1 MLRNVAVIG
10 AGVSGLTAGYAL
22 RKSGIEVDVFERSE
36 SIKEFG
42 AGITL
47 SKNAT
52 ILLQDIGLMES
63 LSYKGHY
70 PMGSYIRDYKN
81 AKVIQSKTFNKNFI
95 TLDRRDLVATLATR
109 LEDIGGSI
117 YFDSEIKSIDPIT
130 GELLI
135 SNKEKKS
142 YDLILICDG
151 IQSSLRESYFDNQ
164 QPQFTNYVAWRGM
177 TTLENLPEYE
187 GNDKVNVYYGPGGH
201 CVHYPTGREN
211 LINFIA
217 IEHNETWSEE
227 SWKTEGNKS
236 EFLNCFKGW
245 NEDLLSMFSSTQ
257 EIYKWGIFERSLPKT
272 LYRDKCVLLGD
283 AAHPM
288 VPFLGQGGCLA
299 IEDAYCLMSLLMG
312 EEDINKVLRQ
322 YDKLRN
328 SRGSW
333 IQKRS
338 KFQGIFNHVSN
349 PLLATIRN
357 FVTKLHMN
365 SSVNKLHS
373 YNLIKE
379 ISKVKAYK

>member
-1 MLRNVAVIG
+1 MLSNVAVIG
-10 AGVSGLTAGYAL
+10 AGVSGLTAAYAL
-22 RKSGIEVDVFERSE
+22 KKIGIEVDVFERSE

-52 ILLQDIGLMES
+52 ILLEDIGLMDS
-63 LSYKGHY
+63 LSSKGCH
-70 PMGSYIRDYKN
+70 PMGSYIRDYKK
-81 AKVIQSKTFNKNFI
+81 AKVIKSKRLDKNFI

-109 LEDIGGSI
+109 LEDIGVSI
-117 YFDSEIKSIDPIT
+117 HFDSEIKSIDPT
-130 GELLI
+130 AGEISI
-135 SNKEKKS
+135 SNHEKKS

-151 IQSSLRESYFDNQ
+151 IKSSLRGSYFDNQ

-177 TTLENLPEYE
+177 TTIENLPKYE
-187 GNDKVNVYYGPGGH
+187 GSDKVNVYYGPGGH
-201 CVHYPTGREN
+201 CVHYPTGRDN

-217 IEHNETWSEE
+217 IEHNKIWSEE
-227 SWKTEGNKS
+227 SWKKEGSKS

-245 NEDLLSMFSSTQ
+245 NEDLLSMFSSAQ
-257 EIYKWGIFERSLPKT
+257 EVYKWGIFERPLPKT

-299 IEDAYCLMSLLMG
+299 IEDAYCLMSLLM
-312 EEDINKVLRQ
+312 EEKDINVVLGQ

-328 SRGSW
+328 RRGSW

-349 PLLATIRN
+349 PSLAMIRN
-357 FVTKLHMN
+357 FITKLIMN
-365 SSVNKLHS
+365 NSVNRLHS
-373 YNLIKE
+373 YDLIKD
-379 ISKVKAYK
+379 ISKLKTL

>member
-1 MLRNVAVIG
+1 MLSNVAVIG

-22 RKSGIEVDVFERSE
+22 RKNGIEVDVFERSE

-52 ILLQDIGLMES
+52 VLLQEIGLMGS
-63 LSYKGHY
+63 LSSVSHH
-70 PMGSYIRDYKN
+70 PMGSYIRDYKK
-81 AKVIQSKTFNKNFI
+81 AKVIQSKTFDKDFI

-109 LEDIGGSI
+109 FEDIGGSI
-117 YFDSEIKSIDPIT
+117 NFDCEVKLVDPTVGEIS
-130 GELLI
+130 I
-135 SNKEKKS
+135 SNQEKKT

-151 IQSSLRESYFDNQ
+151 IQSSLRSSYFDTQ
-164 QPQFTNYVAWRGM
+164 QPHFTNYVAWRGM
-177 TTLENLPEYE
+177 TTIENLPKYE
-187 GNDKVNVYYGPGGH
+187 GSEKVNVYYGPGGH

-217 IEHNETWSEE
+217 IEYNEIWSEE
-227 SWKTEGNKS
+227 SWKTEGSKS

-245 NEDLLSMFSSTQ
+245 NEDLLSMFNSAQ
-257 EIYKWGIFERSLPKT
+257 EIYKWGIFERALPKT

-299 IEDAYCLMSLLMG
+299 IEDAYCLISLLMG
-312 EEDINKVLRQ
+312 DKDINKALRQ

-328 SRGSW
+328 SRVSW

-349 PLLATIRN
+349 PLLVTIRN
-357 FVTKLHMN
+357 FITKLIMN
-365 SSVNKLHS
+365 SSVTKLHS

-379 ISKVKAYK
+379 ISKVKTV

>member
-1 MLRNVAVIG
+1 MLSNVAVIG
-10 AGVSGLTAGYAL
+10 AGVSGLTAAYAL
-22 RKSGIEVDVFERSE
+22 KKIGIEVDVFERSE

-52 ILLQDIGLMES
+52 ILLEDIGLMDS
-63 LSYKGHY
+63 LSSKGCH
-70 PMGSYIRDYKN
+70 PMGSYIRDYKK
-81 AKVIQSKTFNKNFI
+81 ARVIKSKRFDKNFI

-117 YFDSEIKSIDPIT
+117 HFDSEIKSIDPT
-130 GELLI
+130 AGEISI
-135 SNKEKKS
+135 SNHEKKS

-151 IQSSLRESYFDNQ
+151 IKSSLRGSYFDNQ

-177 TTLENLPEYE
+177 TTIENLPKYE
-187 GNDKVNVYYGPGGH
+187 GSDKVNVYYGPGGH
-201 CVHYPTGREN
+201 CVHYPTGRDN

-217 IEHNETWSEE
+217 IEHNKIWSEE
-227 SWKTEGNKS
+227 SWKIEGSKS
-236 EFLNCFKGW
+236 EFLNCFEGW
-245 NEDLLSMFSSTQ
+245 NEDLLSMFSSAQ
-257 EIYKWGIFERSLPKT
+257 EVYKWGIFERPLPKT

-299 IEDAYCLMSLLMG
+299 IEDAYCLMSLLM
-312 EEDINKVLRQ
+312 EEKDINVVLGQ

-328 SRGSW
+328 RRGSW

-349 PLLATIRN
+349 PSLAMIRN
-357 FVTKLHMN
+357 FITKLIMN
-365 SSVNKLHS
+365 NSVNRLHS
-373 YNLIKE
+373 YDLIKE
-379 ISKVKAYK
+379 ISKVKTI

>member
-1 MLRNVAVIG
+1 MLSNVAVIG
-10 AGVSGLTAGYAL
+10 AGVSGLTAAYAL
-22 RKSGIEVDVFERSE
+22 KKIGIEVDVFERSE

-52 ILLQDIGLMES
+52 ILLEDIGLMDS
-63 LSYKGHY
+63 LSSKGCH
-70 PMGSYIRDYKN
+70 PMGSYIRDYKK
-81 AKVIQSKTFNKNFI
+81 AKVIKSKRLDKNFI

-109 LEDIGGSI
+109 LEDIGFSI
-117 YFDSEIKSIDPIT
+117 HFDSEIKSIDPT
-130 GELLI
+130 AGEISI
-135 SNKEKKS
+135 SNHEKKS

-151 IQSSLRESYFDNQ
+151 IKSSLRGSYFDNQ

-177 TTLENLPEYE
+177 TTIENLPKYE
-187 GNDKVNVYYGPGGH
+187 GSDKVNVYYGPGGH
-201 CVHYPTGREN
+201 CVHYPTGRDN

-217 IEHNETWSEE
+217 IEHNKIWSEE
-227 SWKTEGNKS
+227 SWKIEGSKS
-236 EFLNCFKGW
+236 EFLNCFEGW
-245 NEDLLSMFSSTQ
+245 NEDLLSMFSSAQ
-257 EIYKWGIFERSLPKT
+257 EVYKWGIFERPLPKT

-299 IEDAYCLMSLLMG
+299 IEDAYCLMSLLM
-312 EEDINKVLRQ
+312 EEKDINVVLGQ

-328 SRGSW
+328 RRGSW

-349 PLLATIRN
+349 PSLAMIRN
-357 FVTKLHMN
+357 FITKLIMN
-365 SSVNKLHS
+365 NSVNRLHS
-373 YNLIKE
+373 YDLIKD
-379 ISKVKAYK
+379 ISKLKTL

>member
-1 MLRNVAVIG
+1 MLSNVAVIG
-10 AGVSGLTAGYAL
+10 AGVSGLTAAYAL
-22 RKSGIEVDVFERSE
+22 KKIGIEVDVFERSE

-52 ILLQDIGLMES
+52 ILLEDIGLMDS
-63 LSYKGHY
+63 LSSKGCH
-70 PMGSYIRDYKN
+70 PMGSYIRDYKK
-81 AKVIQSKTFNKNFI
+81 AKVIKSKRLDKNFI

-109 LEDIGGSI
+109 LEDIGVSI
-117 YFDSEIKSIDPIT
+117 HFDSEIKSIDPT
-130 GELLI
+130 AGEISI
-135 SNKEKKS
+135 SNHEKKS

-151 IQSSLRESYFDNQ
+151 IKSSLRGSYFDNQ

-177 TTLENLPEYE
+177 TTIENLPKYE
-187 GNDKVNVYYGPGGH
+187 GSDKVNVYYGPGGH
-201 CVHYPTGREN
+201 CVHYPTGRDN

-217 IEHNETWSEE
+217 IEHNKIWSEE
-227 SWKTEGNKS
+227 SWKVEGSKS
-236 EFLNCFKGW
+236 EFLNCFEGW
-245 NEDLLSMFSSTQ
+245 NEDLLSMFSSAQ
-257 EIYKWGIFERSLPKT
+257 EVYKWGIFERPLPKT

-299 IEDAYCLMSLLMG
+299 IEDAYCLMSLLM
-312 EEDINKVLRQ
+312 EEKDINVVLGQ

-328 SRGSW
+328 RRGSW

-349 PLLATIRN
+349 PSLAMIRN
-357 FVTKLHMN
+357 FITKLIMN
-365 SSVNKLHS
+365 NSVNRLHS
-373 YNLIKE
+373 YDLIKE
-379 ISKVKAYK
+379 ISKLKTL

>member
-1 MLRNVAVIG
+1 MLSNVAVIG
-10 AGVSGLTAGYAL
+10 AGVSGLTAAYAL
-22 RKSGIEVDVFERSE
+22 KKIGIEVDVFERSE

-52 ILLQDIGLMES
+52 ILLEDIGLMDS
-63 LSYKGHY
+63 LSSKGCH
-70 PMGSYIRDYKN
+70 PMGSYIRDYKK
-81 AKVIQSKTFNKNFI
+81 AKVIKSKRFDKNFI

-109 LEDIGGSI
+109 LEDIGVSI
-117 YFDSEIKSIDPIT
+117 HFDSEIKSIDPT
-130 GELLI
+130 AGEISI
-135 SNKEKKS
+135 SNHEKKS

-151 IQSSLRESYFDNQ
+151 IKSSLRGSYFDNQ

-177 TTLENLPEYE
+177 TTIENLPKYE
-187 GNDKVNVYYGPGGH
+187 GSDKVNVYYGPGGH
-201 CVHYPTGREN
+201 CVHYPTGRDN

-217 IEHNETWSEE
+217 IEHNKIWSEE
-227 SWKTEGNKS
+227 SWKIEGSKS
-236 EFLNCFKGW
+236 EFLNCFEGW
-245 NEDLLSMFSSTQ
+245 NEDLLSMFSSAQ
-257 EIYKWGIFERSLPKT
+257 EVYKWGIFERPLPKT

-299 IEDAYCLMSLLMG
+299 IEDAYCLMSLLM
-312 EEDINKVLRQ
+312 EEKDINVVLGQ

-328 SRGSW
+328 RRGSW

-349 PLLATIRN
+349 PSLAMIRN
-357 FVTKLHMN
+357 FITKLIMN
-365 SSVNKLHS
+365 NSVNRLHS
-373 YNLIKE
+373 YDLIKE
-379 ISKVKAYK
+379 ISKLKTL

>member
-1 MLRNVAVIG
+1 MLSNVSVIG
-10 AGVSGLTAGYAL
+10 AGVSGLTAAYAL
-22 RKSGIEVDVFERSE
+22 KKIGIEVDVFERSE

-52 ILLQDIGLMES
+52 ILLEDIGLMDS
-63 LSYKGHY
+63 LSSKGCH
-70 PMGSYIRDYKN
+70 PMGSYIRDYKK
-81 AKVIQSKTFNKNFI
+81 AKVIKSKRFDKNFI

-109 LEDIGGSI
+109 LEDIGVSI
-117 YFDSEIKSIDPIT
+117 HFDSEIKSIDPT
-130 GELLI
+130 AGEISI
-135 SNKEKKS
+135 SNHEKKS

-151 IQSSLRESYFDNQ
+151 IKSSLRGSYFDNQ

-177 TTLENLPEYE
+177 TTIENLPKYE
-187 GNDKVNVYYGPGGH
+187 GSDKVNVYYGPGGH
-201 CVHYPTGREN
+201 CVHYPTGRDN

-217 IEHNETWSEE
+217 IEHNKIWSEE
-227 SWKTEGNKS
+227 SWKKEGSKS

-245 NEDLLSMFSSTQ
+245 NEDLLSMFSSAQ
-257 EIYKWGIFERSLPKT
+257 EVYKWGIFERSLPKT

-299 IEDAYCLMSLLMG
+299 IEDAYCLMSLLM
-312 EEDINKVLRQ
+312 EEKDINVVLGQ

-328 SRGSW
+328 RRGSW

-349 PLLATIRN
+349 PSLAMIRN
-357 FVTKLHMN
+357 FITKLIMN
-365 SSVNKLHS
+365 NSVNRLHS
-373 YNLIKE
+373 YDLIKE
-379 ISKVKAYK
+379 ISKLKTL

>member
-1 MLRNVAVIG
+1 MLSNVAVIG
-10 AGVSGLTAGYAL
+10 AGVSGLTAAYAL
-22 RKSGIEVDVFERSE
+22 KKIGIEVDVFERSE

-52 ILLQDIGLMES
+52 ILLEDIGLMDS
-63 LSYKGHY
+63 LSSKGCH
-70 PMGSYIRDYKN
+70 PMGSYIRDYKK
-81 AKVIQSKTFNKNFI
+81 AKVIKSKRLDKNFI

-109 LEDIGGSI
+109 LEDIGSSI
-117 YFDSEIKSIDPIT
+117 YFDSEIKSIDPT
-130 GELLI
+130 AGEISI
-135 SNKEKKS
+135 SNHEKKS

-151 IQSSLRESYFDNQ
+151 IKSSLRGSYFDNQ

-177 TTLENLPEYE
+177 TTIENLPKYE
-187 GNDKVNVYYGPGGH
+187 GSDKVNVYYGPGGH
-201 CVHYPTGREN
+201 CVHYPTGRDN

-217 IEHNETWSEE
+217 IEHNKIWSEE
-227 SWKTEGNKS
+227 SWKVEGSKS
-236 EFLNCFKGW
+236 EFLNCFEGW
-245 NEDLLSMFSSTQ
+245 NEDLLSMFSSAQ
-257 EIYKWGIFERSLPKT
+257 EVYKWGIFERPLPKT

-299 IEDAYCLMSLLMG
+299 IEDAYCLMSLLM
-312 EEDINKVLRQ
+312 EEKDINVVLGQ

-328 SRGSW
+328 RRGSW

-349 PLLATIRN
+349 PSLAMIRN
-357 FVTKLHMN
+357 FITKLIMN
-365 SSVNKLHS
+365 NSVNRLHS
-373 YNLIKE
+373 YDLIKE
-379 ISKVKAYK
+379 ISKLKTL

>member
-1 MLRNVAVIG
+1 
-10 AGVSGLTAGYAL
+10 
-22 RKSGIEVDVFERSE
+22 
-36 SIKEFG
+36 
-42 AGITL
+42 
-47 SKNAT
+47 
-52 ILLQDIGLMES
+52 MES
-63 LSYKGHY
+63 LSSIGHH
-70 PMGSYIRDYKN
+70 PMGSYIRDYKK
-81 AKVIQSKTFNKNFI
+81 AKVIKFKTFDKNFI

-109 LEDIGGSI
+109 YEEIGGSI
-117 YFDSEIKSIDPIT
+117 NLESEIKSIDPVA
-130 GELLI
+130 GEILV
-135 SNKEKKS
+135 SNQEKKT

-164 QPQFTNYVAWRGM
+164 KPQFTNYVAWRGM
-177 TTLENLPEYE
+177 TTIENLPKFE
-187 GNDKVNVYYGPGGH
+187 GNDKVNIYYGPGGH

-227 SWKTEGNKS
+227 SWKTEGSKS

-245 NEDLLSMFSSTQ
+245 NEDLLAMFNSAQ
-257 EIYKWGIFERSLPKT
+257 EIYKWGIFERALPKT

-299 IEDAYCLMSLLMG
+299 IEDAYGLMSLLKG
-312 EEDINKVLRQ
+312 EEDTNKALQQ
-322 YDKLRN
+322 YDQLRN

-349 PLLATIRN
+349 PLLATTRN
-357 FVTKLHMN
+357 FVTKLIMN

-379 ISKVKAYK
+379 ISKLKTI

>member
-1 MLRNVAVIG
+1 MLSNVAVIG
-10 AGVSGLTAGYAL
+10 AGVSGLTAAYAL
-22 RKSGIEVDVFERSE
+22 KKIGIEIDVFERSE

-52 ILLQDIGLMES
+52 ILLEDIGLMDS
-63 LSYKGHY
+63 LSSKGCH
-70 PMGSYIRDYKN
+70 PMGSYIRDYKK
-81 AKVIQSKTFNKNFI
+81 AKVIKSKRFDKNFI

-109 LEDIGGSI
+109 LEDIGVSI
-117 YFDSEIKSIDPIT
+117 HFDSEIKSIDPT
-130 GELLI
+130 AGEI
-135 SNKEKKS
+135 SIFNHEKKS

-151 IQSSLRESYFDNQ
+151 IKSSLRGSYFDNQ

-177 TTLENLPEYE
+177 TTIENLPKYE
-187 GNDKVNVYYGPGGH
+187 GSDKVNVYYGPGGH
-201 CVHYPTGREN
+201 CVHYPTGRDN

-217 IEHNETWSEE
+217 IEHNKIWSEE
-227 SWKTEGNKS
+227 SWKIEGSKS
-236 EFLNCFKGW
+236 EFLNCFEGW
-245 NEDLLSMFSSTQ
+245 NEDLLSMFSSAQ
-257 EIYKWGIFERSLPKT
+257 EVYKWGIFERSLPKT

-299 IEDAYCLMSLLMG
+299 IEDAYCLMSLLM
-312 EEDINKVLRQ
+312 EEKDINVVLGQ

-328 SRGSW
+328 RRGSW

-349 PLLATIRN
+349 PSLAMIRN
-357 FVTKLHMN
+357 FITKLIMN
-365 SSVNKLHS
+365 NSVNRLHS
-373 YNLIKE
+373 YDLIKE
-379 ISKVKAYK
+379 ISKVKTV

>member
-1 MLRNVAVIG
+1 MLSNVAVIG
-10 AGVSGLTAGYAL
+10 AGVSGLTAAYAL
-22 RKSGIEVDVFERSE
+22 KKIGIEVDVFERSE

-52 ILLQDIGLMES
+52 ILLEDIGLMDS
-63 LSYKGHY
+63 LSSKGCH
-70 PMGSYIRDYKN
+70 PMGSYIRDYKK
-81 AKVIQSKTFNKNFI
+81 AKVIKSKRFDKNFI

-117 YFDSEIKSIDPIT
+117 YFDSEMKSIDPT
-130 GELLI
+130 AGEISI
-135 SNKEKKS
+135 SNHEKKS

-151 IQSSLRESYFDNQ
+151 IKSSLRGSYFDNQ

-177 TTLENLPEYE
+177 TTIENLPKYE
-187 GNDKVNVYYGPGGH
+187 GSDKVNVYYGPGGH
-201 CVHYPTGREN
+201 CVHYPTGRDN

-217 IEHNETWSEE
+217 IEHNKIWSEE
-227 SWKTEGNKS
+227 SWKTEGSKS

-245 NEDLLSMFSSTQ
+245 NEDLLSMFSSAQ
-257 EIYKWGIFERSLPKT
+257 ELYKWGIFERSLPKT

-299 IEDAYCLMSLLMG
+299 IEDAYCLMSLLM
-312 EEDINKVLRQ
+312 EEKDINVVLGQ

-328 SRGSW
+328 RRGSW

-338 KFQGIFNHVSN
+338 KFQGVFNHVSN
-349 PLLATIRN
+349 PSLVMIRN
-357 FVTKLHMN
+357 FITKLIMN
-365 SSVNKLHS
+365 NSVNRLHS
-373 YNLIKE
+373 YDLIKE
-379 ISKVKAYK
+379 ISKVKTV

>member
-1 MLRNVAVIG
+1 MLSNVAVIG
-10 AGVSGLTAGYAL
+10 AGVSGLTAAYAL
-22 RKSGIEVDVFERSE
+22 KKIGIEVDVFERSE

-52 ILLQDIGLMES
+52 ILLEDIGLMDS
-63 LSYKGHY
+63 LSSKGCH
-70 PMGSYIRDYKN
+70 PMGSYIRDYKK
-81 AKVIQSKTFNKNFI
+81 AKVIKSKRFDKNFI

-109 LEDIGGSI
+109 LEDIGVSI
-117 YFDSEIKSIDPIT
+117 HFDSEIKSIDPT
-130 GELLI
+130 AGEISI
-135 SNKEKKS
+135 SNHEKKS

-151 IQSSLRESYFDNQ
+151 IKSSLRGSYFDNQ

-177 TTLENLPEYE
+177 TTIENLPKYE
-187 GNDKVNVYYGPGGH
+187 GSDKVNVYYGPGGH
-201 CVHYPTGREN
+201 CVHYPTGRDN

-217 IEHNETWSEE
+217 IEHNKIWSEE
-227 SWKTEGNKS
+227 SWKIEGSKS
-236 EFLNCFKGW
+236 EFLNCFEGW
-245 NEDLLSMFSSTQ
+245 NEDLLSMFSSAQ
-257 EIYKWGIFERSLPKT
+257 EVYKWGIFERPLPKT

-299 IEDAYCLMSLLMG
+299 IEDAYCLMSLLM
-312 EEDINKVLRQ
+312 EEKDINVVLGQ

-328 SRGSW
+328 RRGSW

-349 PLLATIRN
+349 PSLAMIRN
-357 FVTKLHMN
+357 FITKLIMN
-365 SSVNKLHS
+365 NSVNRLHS
-373 YNLIKE
+373 YDLIKD
-379 ISKVKAYK
+379 ISKLKTL

>member
-1 MLRNVAVIG
+1 MLSNVAVIG
-10 AGVSGLTAGYAL
+10 AGVSGLTAAYAL
-22 RKSGIEVDVFERSE
+22 KKIGIEVDVFERSE

-52 ILLQDIGLMES
+52 ILLEDIGLMDS
-63 LSYKGHY
+63 LSSKGCH
-70 PMGSYIRDYKN
+70 PMGSYIRDYKK
-81 AKVIQSKTFNKNFI
+81 AKVIKSKRLDKNFI

-109 LEDIGGSI
+109 LEDIGVSI
-117 YFDSEIKSIDPIT
+117 HFDSEIKSIDPT
-130 GELLI
+130 AGEISI
-135 SNKEKKS
+135 SNHEKKS

-151 IQSSLRESYFDNQ
+151 IKSSLRGSYFDNQ

-177 TTLENLPEYE
+177 TTIENLPKYE
-187 GNDKVNVYYGPGGH
+187 GSDKVNVYYGPGGH
-201 CVHYPTGREN
+201 CVHYPTGRDN

-217 IEHNETWSEE
+217 IEHNKIWSEE
-227 SWKTEGNKS
+227 SWKIEGSKS
-236 EFLNCFKGW
+236 EFLNCFEGW
-245 NEDLLSMFSSTQ
+245 NEDLLSMFSSAQ
-257 EIYKWGIFERSLPKT
+257 EVYKWGIFERSLPKT

-299 IEDAYCLMSLLMG
+299 IEDAYCLMSLLM
-312 EEDINKVLRQ
+312 EEKDINVVLGQ

-328 SRGSW
+328 RRGSW

-349 PLLATIRN
+349 PSLAMIRN
-357 FVTKLHMN
+357 FITKLIMN
-365 SSVNKLHS
+365 NSVNRLHS
-373 YNLIKE
+373 YDLIKE
-379 ISKVKAYK
+379 ISKLKTL

>member
-1 MLRNVAVIG
+1 MLSNVAVIG
-10 AGVSGLTAGYAL
+10 AGVSGLTAAYAL
-22 RKSGIEVDVFERSE
+22 KKIGIEVDVFERSE

-52 ILLQDIGLMES
+52 ILLEDIGLMDS
-63 LSYKGHY
+63 LSSKGCH
-70 PMGSYIRDYKN
+70 PMGSYIRDYKK
-81 AKVIQSKTFNKNFI
+81 AKVIKSKRLDKNFI

-109 LEDIGGSI
+109 LEDIGVSI
-117 YFDSEIKSIDPIT
+117 HFDSEIKSIDPT
-130 GELLI
+130 AGEISI
-135 SNKEKKS
+135 SNHEKKS

-151 IQSSLRESYFDNQ
+151 IKSSLRGSYFDNQ

-177 TTLENLPEYE
+177 TTIENLPKYE
-187 GNDKVNVYYGPGGH
+187 GSDKVNVYYGPGGH
-201 CVHYPTGREN
+201 CVHYPTGRDN

-217 IEHNETWSEE
+217 IEHNKIWSEE
-227 SWKTEGNKS
+227 SWKIEGTKS
-236 EFLNCFKGW
+236 EFLNCFEGW
-245 NEDLLSMFSSTQ
+245 NEDLLSMFSSAQ
-257 EIYKWGIFERSLPKT
+257 EVYKWGIFERPLPKT

-299 IEDAYCLMSLLMG
+299 IEDAYCLMSLLM
-312 EEDINKVLRQ
+312 EEKDINVVLGQ

-328 SRGSW
+328 RRGSW

-349 PLLATIRN
+349 PSLAMIRN
-357 FVTKLHMN
+357 FITKLIMN
-365 SSVNKLHS
+365 NSVNRLHS
-373 YNLIKE
+373 YDLIKE
-379 ISKVKAYK
+379 ISKLKTL

>member
-1 MLRNVAVIG
+1 MLSNVAVIG
-10 AGVSGLTAGYAL
+10 AGVSGLTAAYAL
-22 RKSGIEVDVFERSE
+22 KKIGIEVDVFERSE

-52 ILLQDIGLMES
+52 ILLEDIGLMDS
-63 LSYKGHY
+63 LSSKGCH
-70 PMGSYIRDYKN
+70 PMGSYIRDYKK
-81 AKVIQSKTFNKNFI
+81 AKVIKSKRLDKNFI

-109 LEDIGGSI
+109 LEDIGVSI
-117 YFDSEIKSIDPIT
+117 HFDSEIKSIDPT
-130 GELLI
+130 AGEISI
-135 SNKEKKS
+135 SNHEKKS

-151 IQSSLRESYFDNQ
+151 IKSSLRGSYFDNQ

-177 TTLENLPEYE
+177 TTIENLPKYE
-187 GNDKVNVYYGPGGH
+187 GSDKVNVYYGPGGH
-201 CVHYPTGREN
+201 CVHYPTGRDN

-217 IEHNETWSEE
+217 IEHNKIWSEE
-227 SWKTEGNKS
+227 SWKKEGSKS
-236 EFLNCFKGW
+236 EFLNCFEGW
-245 NEDLLSMFSSTQ
+245 NEDLLSMFSSAQ
-257 EIYKWGIFERSLPKT
+257 EVYKWGIFERSLPKT

-299 IEDAYCLMSLLMG
+299 IEDAYCLMSLLM
-312 EEDINKVLRQ
+312 EEKDINVVLGQ

-328 SRGSW
+328 RRGSW

-349 PLLATIRN
+349 PSLAMIRN
-357 FVTKLHMN
+357 FITKLIMN
-365 SSVNKLHS
+365 NSVNRLHS
-373 YNLIKE
+373 YDLIKE
-379 ISKVKAYK
+379 ISKLKTL

>member
-1 MLRNVAVIG
+1 MLSNVAVIG
-10 AGVSGLTAGYAL
+10 AGVSGLTAAYAL
-22 RKSGIEVDVFERSE
+22 KKIGIEIDVFERSE

-52 ILLQDIGLMES
+52 ILLEDIGLMDS
-63 LSYKGHY
+63 LSSKGCH
-70 PMGSYIRDYKN
+70 PMGSYIRDYKK
-81 AKVIQSKTFNKNFI
+81 AKVIKSKRLDKNFI

-109 LEDIGGSI
+109 LEDIGFSI
-117 YFDSEIKSIDPIT
+117 HFDSEIKSIDPT
-130 GELLI
+130 AGEISI
-135 SNKEKKS
+135 SNHEKKS

-151 IQSSLRESYFDNQ
+151 IKSSLRGSYFDNQ

-177 TTLENLPEYE
+177 TTIENLPKYE
-187 GNDKVNVYYGPGGH
+187 GSDKVNVYYGPGGH
-201 CVHYPTGREN
+201 CVHYPTGRDN

-217 IEHNETWSEE
+217 IEHNKIWSEE
-227 SWKTEGNKS
+227 SWKIEGSKS
-236 EFLNCFKGW
+236 EFLNCFEGW
-245 NEDLLSMFSSTQ
+245 NEDLLSMFSSAQ
-257 EIYKWGIFERSLPKT
+257 EVYKWGIFERPLPKT

-299 IEDAYCLMSLLMG
+299 IEDAYCLMSLLM
-312 EEDINKVLRQ
+312 EEKDINVVLGQ

-328 SRGSW
+328 RRGSW

-349 PLLATIRN
+349 PSLAMIRN
-357 FVTKLHMN
+357 FITKLIMN
-365 SSVNKLHS
+365 NSVNRLHS
-373 YNLIKE
+373 YDLIKE
-379 ISKVKAYK
+379 ISKLKTL

>member
-1 MLRNVAVIG
+1 MLSNVAVIG

-22 RKSGIEVDVFERSE
+22 RKIGTQVDIFERSE

-52 ILLQDIGLMES
+52 ILLQEIGLMES
-63 LSYKGHY
+63 LSSIGHH
-70 PMGSYIRDYKN
+70 PMGSYIRDYKK
-81 AKVIQSKTFNKNFI
+81 AKVIKSKTFDKNFI

-109 LEDIGGSI
+109 FEEIGGSI
-117 YFDSEIKSIDPIT
+117 NFKSEIKSIDPVA
-130 GELLI
+130 GEVLI
-135 SNKEKKS
+135 SNQEKKI

-151 IQSSLRESYFDNQ
+151 IQSSLRGSYFDNQ

-177 TTLENLPEYE
+177 TTIENLPKYE
-187 GNDKVNVYYGPGGH
+187 GSDKVNLYYGPGGH

-211 LINFIA
+211 LINFVA
-217 IEHNETWSEE
+217 IEHNKTWSEE

-245 NEDLLSMFSSTQ
+245 NEDLLSMFSSAQ

-272 LYRDKCVLLGD
+272 LFRDKSVLLGD

-299 IEDAYCLMSLLMG
+299 IEDAYCLISLLMG
-312 EEDINKVLRQ
+312 EEDINKALQQ
-322 YDKLRN
+322 YDQLRN

-338 KFQGIFNHVSN
+338 KLQGIFNHVSN
-349 PLLATIRN
+349 PIIAKIRN
-357 FVTKLHMN
+357 FVTKIIMN
-365 SSVNKLHS
+365 NSVNKLHS

-379 ISKVKAYK
+379 LSEIKKI

>member
-1 MLRNVAVIG
+1 MLSNVAVIG
-10 AGVSGLTAGYAL
+10 AGVSGLTAAYAL
-22 RKSGIEVDVFERSE
+22 KKIGIEVDVFERSE

-52 ILLQDIGLMES
+52 ILLEDIGLMDS
-63 LSYKGHY
+63 LSSKGCH
-70 PMGSYIRDYKN
+70 PMGSYIRDYKK
-81 AKVIQSKTFNKNFI
+81 AKVIKSKRLDKNFI

-117 YFDSEIKSIDPIT
+117 YFDSEIKSIDPT
-130 GELLI
+130 AGEI
-135 SNKEKKS
+135 STSNHEKKS

-151 IQSSLRESYFDNQ
+151 IKSSLRGSYFDNQ

-177 TTLENLPEYE
+177 TAIENLPKYE
-187 GNDKVNVYYGPGGH
+187 GSDKVNVYYGPGGH
-201 CVHYPTGREN
+201 CVHYPTGRDN

-217 IEHNETWSEE
+217 IEHNKIWSEE
-227 SWKTEGNKS
+227 SWKTEGSKS

-245 NEDLLSMFSSTQ
+245 NEDLLSMFSSAQ
-257 EIYKWGIFERSLPKT
+257 ELYKWGIFERSLPKT

-299 IEDAYCLMSLLMG
+299 IEDAYCLMSLLM
-312 EEDINKVLRQ
+312 EEKDINVVLGQ

-328 SRGSW
+328 RRGSW

-338 KFQGIFNHVSN
+338 KFQGVFNHVSN
-349 PLLATIRN
+349 PSLVMIRN
-357 FVTKLHMN
+357 FITKLIMN
-365 SSVNKLHS
+365 NSVNRLHS
-373 YNLIKE
+373 YDLIKE
-379 ISKVKAYK
+379 ISKVKTI